1 MRDDKNNTC
10 PQGYV
15 WKENK
20 KLRCGYTT
28 GSCAAAAAKASL
40 FTMLSGTVPSH
51 VELLTPKGIR
61 LCLEVENLVQGDGWV
76 SCGIRKDGGDDPDVT
91 HGLLIMAKVSR
102 KEEPGIEIDG
112 GAGVGQVTRKGLEQ
126 PPGTAAINRVPREMI
141 TKEVEKLLNDYQVSG
156 GIKVEIFVP
165 GGEAAAEKTF
175 NPRLGII
182 GGISILGTSGIVIPM
197 SEAALISSIG
207 IEMKQLLAEGNGYLV
222 LSPGN
227 YGESFSL
234 NQYEIP
240 GRYIVKISNFVGES
254 IDMAVESG
262 AKGILMIGHI
272 GKFVKLAGGIMN
284 THSRNADARMEL
296 LAAHVIRCGKDAALA
311 ARILDCVTT
320 DEALE
325 IIKDAGILYQVSQS
339 LLEKILYYA
348 NKRGY
353 GRLETGIVLYSNEY
367 GLLGTAGPVPEL
379 LNKVKEYMRDESS
392 TDICRN
398 Q

>member
-1 MRDDKNNTC
+1 MQGDEKESC

-28 GSCAAAAAKASL
+28 GSCAAAAAKAAL
-40 FTMLSGTVPSH
+40 ITLLSGTVTDH
-51 VELLTPKGIR
+51 VELMTPKGIR
-61 LCLEVENLVQGDGWV
+61 LYLEVEELTRGNGWV

-91 HGLLIMAKVSR
+91 HGLLIMAKVSC
-102 KEEPGIEIDG
+102 KEDKGIEIDG
-112 GAGVGQVTRKGLEQ
+112 GPGVGRITRKGLDQ
-126 PPGTAAINRVPREMI
+126 PPGMAAINRVPRDMIKKEMEELL
-141 TKEVEKLLNDYQVSG
+141 KEYQVSG
-156 GIKVEIFVP
+156 GVKVEIFVP
-165 GGEAAAEKTF
+165 EGEKTAERTF
-175 NPRLGII
+175 NPRLGIV

-197 SEAALISSIG
+197 SEAALVSSIG
-207 IEMKQLLAEGNGYLV
+207 VEMKQLLAEGNGYLV

-240 GRYIVKISNFVGES
+240 GRFIVKTSNFMGES

-284 THSRNADARMEL
+284 THSRNADARAEL
-296 LAAHVIRCGKDAALA
+296 MAAHVIRCGGDAST
-311 ARILDCVTT
+311 AREILNCITT

-325 IIKDAGILYQVSQS
+325 ILKKAGLLETVSQS
-339 LLEKILYYA
+339 LLEKILYYVE
-348 NKRGY
+348 KRGY
-353 GRLETGIVLYSNEY
+353 GRLQTGIVLYSNEY
-367 GLLGTAGPVPEL
+367 GLLGATEQVPDL
-379 LNKVKEYMRDESS
+379 LRKVKEYM
-392 TDICRN
+392 
-398 Q
+398 

>member
-1 MRDDKNNTC
+1 MQDEKINTC
-10 PQGYV
+10 PQGYI

-28 GSCAAAAAKASL
+28 GSCAAAAAKAAL
-40 FTMLSGTVPSH
+40 YTMLTGTAPNQ
-51 VELLTPKGIR
+51 VELLTPGGIR
-61 LCLEVENLVQGDGWV
+61 LYLEVEDLYRGADFV

-112 GAGVGQVTRKGLEQ
+112 GPGVGRVTRKGLEQ

-141 TKEVEKLLNDYQVSG
+141 TKEMEDLLKEYQVSG
-156 GIKVEIFVP
+156 GVKVEVYVP
-165 GGEAAAEKTF
+165 GGEKTAEKTF
-175 NPRLGII
+175 NPRLGIV
-182 GGISILGTSGIVIPM
+182 GGISILGTTGIVIPM

-207 IEMKQLLAEGNGYLV
+207 IEMKQLLAEGNGCLV

-262 AKGILMIGHI
+262 AKGILLIGHI

-284 THSRNADARMEL
+284 THSRNADARAEL
-296 LAAHVIRCGKDAALA
+296 LAAHFIRCGGDASAA

-320 DEALE
+320 DEGLE
-325 IIKDAGILYQVSQS
+325 IIKGAGLLDEVSKS
-339 LLEKILYYA
+339 LVEKILYYVE
-348 NKRGY
+348 KRSY
-353 GRLETGIVLYSNEY
+353 GRLKTGIVMYSNEY

-379 LNKVKEYMRDESS
+379 LKMVKEYMQDESS
-392 TDICRN
+392 ADICGN